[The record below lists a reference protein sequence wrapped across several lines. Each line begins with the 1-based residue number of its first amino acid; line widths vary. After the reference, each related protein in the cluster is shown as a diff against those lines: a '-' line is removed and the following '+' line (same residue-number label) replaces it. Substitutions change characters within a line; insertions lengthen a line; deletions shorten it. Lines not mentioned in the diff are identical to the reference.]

1 MQASEVQAVNV
12 TAHSATVEWKILY
25 LAFTP
30 EQYVVMYSG
39 ESSSL
44 DQARPILS
52 SGTDLSVSNVTY
64 NTSLEDLSPHRQ
76 YFYQVQSA
84 NTYGETTSAI
94 MEFMT
99 LEAGQ
104 YNYS

>member
-1 MQASEVQAVNV
+1 M
-12 TAHSATVEWKILY
+12 
-25 LAFTP
+25 
-30 EQYVVMYSG
+30 MYSG

-44 DQARPILS
+44 DQEGPIFS

-64 NTSLEDLSPHRQ
+64 STPLQDLSPHRE
-76 YFYQVQSA
+76 YFYQLRSA

-94 MEFMT
+94 MELTT

-104 YNYS
+104 